1 MKIKIDIDCTP
12 DEARQFM
19 GLPDVSHLHEQWME
33 KMAAMIQSGD
43 GADLWQMWG
52 QMGMQG
58 IEHWQKFASAF
69 DAPMPPADR
78 EKGKKK

>member
-12 DEARQFM
+12 EEARQFM

-43 GADLWQMWG
+43 GADMWQIWS

-58 IEHWQKFASAF
+58 VEQWQKFTASF
-69 DAPMPPADR
+69 DDATPAP
-78 EKGKKK
+78 KGKKK

>member
-33 KMAAMIQSGD
+33 KMSAMIQSGE
-43 GADLWQMWG
+43 GADMWQMWS
-52 QMGMQG
+52 QMGLQG
-58 IEHWQKFASAF
+58 VEQWQKFVTSF
-69 DAPMPPADR
+69 DDATPAP
-78 EKGKKK
+78 KGKKK